1 MRKINDTFTF
11 PKELDLSTICTDVS
25 DSETKHTMYDLQSIV
40 VHKGGYGSGHYYAY
54 VRPNVL
60 KNKWFLFDDDRV
72 RQVMFHD
79 VKVDAFGGSVKHKTK
94 INKMN
99 HFWTNLFSSD
109 TNYGYDGKYSS

>member
-1 MRKINDTFTF
+1 
-11 PKELDLSTICTDVS
+11 
-25 DSETKHTMYDLQSIV
+25 
-40 VHKGGYGSGHYYAY
+40 
-54 VRPNVL
+54 L

-72 RQVMFHD
+72 RQVTFHD

-109 TNYGYDGKYSS
+109 TNYGYGGKYSSAYMLQYVKRSDMPKLYSTP